1 MKEIMRITNI
11 LCQALQQHSQGLLVS
26 TTKSLIQKL
35 RDDGW
40 ESLLASV
47 TLFCGQYE
55 IDIPDLNACY
65 TKVGGKYRHQD
76 EALTT
81 IEHHLRIDIFTVAI
95 DF

>member
-1 MKEIMRITNI
+1 M
-11 LCQALQQHSQGLLVS
+11 HLVS

-40 ESLLASV
+40 EPLLDSV
-47 TLFCGQYE
+47 TSFCGQHE

-65 TKVGGKYRHQD
+65 TKAWGRYCHQD

-81 IEHHLRIDIFTVAI
+81 IEHHLRIDIFIVAI
-95 DF
+95 DFQL